1 MPFRGESTLGT
12 NRCSGSGNM
21 AGMSGT
27 AGGNNTDWSAMYIQ
41 KSLFKKLILI

>member
-1 MPFRGESTLGT
+1 MPLRGESTLGT

-27 AGGNNTDWSAMYIQ
+27 AGGNNTDWSAFEY
-41 KSLFKKLILI
+41 KNCYLKTWY